1 MNKKIGFIGQ
11 GWIGKNYADD
21 FEDRGLDVVRYSL
34 EKPYVDNKEKIKDC
48 DIVFIAVPTP
58 STADGFDASILKTAV
73 KNVGEGKIAVIK
85 STLLPGTTEEIQ
97 KENPGVFI
105 FHSPEFLSE
114 ATAAHDA
121 ANPKR
126 NIIGYAKPSEE
137 YRDKAKLV
145 LSVLAKA
152 PFELICRA
160 KEAEFIKYGGNN
172 WFYFKILFINLLYDL
187 VLENDCDYNVIR
199 EGMAADPRVGMSHL
213 MPVHKSGTVG
223 SDNFKLRRKD
233 DEGGGLIDVISFALR
248 VVLHSLETPQSR
260 NVLVLDEPLKWTG
273 KLMSKA
279 GQMIK
284 EISNR
289 LGLQVI
295 LVTHEPELSE
305 IADRSFF
312 VEQVDGISNVT
323 VMDEEA
329 VQQSGRLKRRKR

>member
-1 MNKKIGFIGQ
+1 MLSIFYILLRFIINFRTNMNKKIGFIGQ

-233 DEGGGLIDVISFALR
+233 DEGGGRGAGGHCFIKDMAAFREMYEKFVGDEKGMAILRAVEDKNIDLLAKSGKD
-248 VVLHSLETPQSR
+248 
-260 NVLVLDEPLKWTG
+260 LDLLKG
-273 KLMSKA
+273 VY
-279 GQMIK
+279 GEDRIK
-284 EISNR
+284 NI
-289 LGLQVI
+289 
-295 LVTHEPELSE
+295 
-305 IADRSFF
+305 
-312 VEQVDGISNVT
+312 
-323 VMDEEA
+323 
-329 VQQSGRLKRRKR
+329 K